1 MNMNDFRTAAYQK
14 NNLDKDT
21 ENDKNK
27 NKKNI
32 KNQQDFINSLPK
44 FQNFPEQNK
53 TQTDS
58 LSNSNKS
65 TGASTSTVTGAS
77 IRSDK
82 NQEYAEF
89 LKENEK
95 KQNFLQNKVQKEVK
109 SEQLNKAADYLK
121 SGGLIKVPVEKPEEN
136 GKDSVYRRVAKF
148 LLLIGEE
155 EAAKILPHLPENQ
168 IEKIIPEIASIR
180 TVTDE
185 EAVVI
190 LEEFNVLAKQTKTQG
205 GLETAREMLEKAYG
219 KNRAAQLLHKAVP
232 DDGKIPFE
240 YLQDAD
246 NERIYLLL
254 KDENIGVQSM
264 VLSRL
269 QPKKAAGIISLMKS
283 DEKKQL
289 ALRLAKMQS
298 IDSEIIRRV
307 DQAMYEKFQNQ
318 IVEKA
323 ENIDGRNALAQILK
337 KMDVNAERDIIATL
351 ETEDHDLGEDI
362 KNRLFTF
369 DDVVNCDDRYIQRWL
384 RDNSVED
391 IAYLISGKNDD
402 FREKILKNVSQNRGN
417 EILEQ
422 EDILKPMQKSICNDI
437 TNGFITDLRKA
448 FEKGELIV
456 NGRNQDQYV

>member
-1 MNMNDFRTAAYQK
+1 M
-14 NNLDKDT
+14 
-21 ENDKNK
+21 
-27 NKKNI
+27 
-32 KNQQDFINSLPK
+32 
-44 FQNFPEQNK
+44 
-53 TQTDS
+53 
-58 LSNSNKS
+58 
-65 TGASTSTVTGAS
+65 
-77 IRSDK
+77 
-82 NQEYAEF
+82 
-89 LKENEK
+89 
-95 KQNFLQNKVQKEVK
+95 
-109 SEQLNKAADYLK
+109 
-121 SGGLIKVPVEKPEEN
+121 
-136 GKDSVYRRVAKF
+136 
-148 LLLIGEE
+148 
-155 EAAKILPHLPENQ
+155 PENQ